1 MKKKG
6 AGKAGFSIHHQGISP
21 ELQDEMMNSPP
32 NIPWTLYR
40 PSRNPGEKNKKIY
53 ISLSLLSIPCWTL
66 YRPSRNP
73 GGKK

>member
-40 PSRNPGEKNKKIY
+40 PSRNPGEKNKKI
-53 ISLSLLSIPCWTL
+53 LFFQLFHACFFTVF
-66 YRPSRNP
+66 SRFSP
-73 GGKK
+73 YGSRS

>member
-40 PSRNPGEKNKKIY
+40 PSRNPG
-53 ISLSLLSIPCWTL
+53 
-66 YRPSRNP
+66 
-73 GGKK
+73 GGK